1 MNLMVIWVGFIIFIS
16 IFQELNLLHYL
27 FFNILI
33 LWFTYLYNL
42 IKPLEMSPKIFILF
56 LSIPSIIICYITF
69 IYNSFLLVTLVE

>member
-42 IKPLEMSPKIFILF
+42 IKPLEISPKIFILF
-56 LSIPSIIICYITF
+56 LSVPSIIICYITF
-69 IYNSFLLVTLVE
+69 IYNNFLLVTLVE

>member
-33 LWFTYLYNL
+33 LWLTYLYNL
-42 IKPLEMSPKIFILF
+42 IKPLEISPKIFILF
-56 LSIPSIIICYITF
+56 LSVPSMIICYITF
-69 IYNSFLLVTLVE
+69 IYNNFLLVTLVE

>member
-33 LWFTYLYNL
+33 LWLTYLYNL
-42 IKPLEMSPKIFILF
+42 IKPLEIPPKIFILF
-56 LSIPSIIICYITF
+56 LSVPSIIICYITF
-69 IYNSFLLVTLVE
+69 IYNNFLLVTLVE

>member
-33 LWFTYLYNL
+33 LWLIYLHNL
-42 IKPLEMSPKIFILF
+42 IKPLEISPKIFILF
-56 LSIPSIIICYITF
+56 LSVPSMIICYITF
-69 IYNSFLLVTLVE
+69 IYNNFLLVTLVE

>member
-16 IFQELNLLHYL
+16 IFKELNLLHYL
-27 FFNILI
+27 FFNILV

-42 IKPLEMSPKIFILF
+42 IKPSEMSPKNFILF
-56 LSIPSIIICYITF
+56 LIVPSIIICYITF

>member
-33 LWFTYLYNL
+33 LWLIYLHNL
-42 IKPLEMSPKIFILF
+42 IKPLEISPKNFILF
-56 LSIPSIIICYITF
+56 LSVPSIIICYITF
-69 IYNSFLLVTLVE
+69 IYNNFLLVTLVE

>member
-33 LWFTYLYNL
+33 LWLTYLYNL
-42 IKPLEMSPKIFILF
+42 IKPLEISPKIFILF
-56 LSIPSIIICYITF
+56 LSVPSIIICYITF
-69 IYNSFLLVTLVE
+69 IYNNFLLVTLVE